1 MIAVLNVLK
10 VKIDELQN
18 WFDRYF
24 CGREVIPKVP
34 RRTFTHQTL
43 SLKFARQILSARV
56 ICSLHEISLNHVSL
70 SVQWFV
76 YWLVTKG
83 RRIGERTSCRAMSQL
98 KKYKRLKYLG
108 KGSYGAAILVELR
121 SNPSQR
127 FVIKEIV
134 IGHLKPAERNA
145 AKSEAEVLH
154 QMNHSN
160 ITMYIESF
168 VENEKLYIVMEN
180 ADGGDLSTAIQH
192 RKKDGK
198 HWDEEEV
205 MRIFVQICLAL
216 QHVHNQNILHRDLKS
231 QNIFLTL
238 KGVVKLGD
246 FGIAKVL
253 DATDDQARTQ
263 IGTPYYL
270 SPEICES
277 KPYGRESDVWSL
289 GVLLYEIIAL
299 EMPFQATS
307 LPALVHRICAAEP
320 NYTAVEKR
328 YSAGLI
334 ELTKNMLMKDP
345 QKRPSVSQI
354 VKSEFI
360 KTHISRLLSYTL
372 RSGNAGVE
380 MPLLVRPKNLAN
392 LDAHEAEKVIESV
405 HSQQREAESKEVRN
419 QSNREAAR
427 IAEREKLRKFRN
439 DMQQQR
445 ARGDAKNDDSKD
457 EDNRVVYKPAPSRAV
472 GANGR
477 DLSPKSGRNVSPMSG
492 RNLSPK
498 GGRPVSPMGRNNN
511 LSPKSNRPVSP
522 TPKVNR
528 PISPTPRV
536 ARPVSPTPK
545 VSRPISPTPRN
556 MSPVNARVGGGAHHS
571 HHHHNNH
578 NHNPNYNNNNHNG
591 ERALTPRG
599 AAAQRDKERKLAAA
613 AAMKQGYAE
622 VSAQSQYAQR
632 DPRDINNPA
641 AGVLQRQ
648 PSQRDNGYGY
658 PSQQQIQQQQH
669 NQQQVAAAKASNAN
683 EYDSVARRYLIYP
696 IPLFC
701 NRAHIRVVDHFQRIL
716 C

>member
-1 MIAVLNVLK
+1 M
-10 VKIDELQN
+10 
-18 WFDRYF
+18 
-24 CGREVIPKVP
+24 
-34 RRTFTHQTL
+34 
-43 SLKFARQILSARV
+43 
-56 ICSLHEISLNHVSL
+56 
-70 SVQWFV
+70 
-76 YWLVTKG
+76 
-83 RRIGERTSCRAMSQL
+83 
-98 KKYKRLKYLG
+98 
-108 KGSYGAAILVELR
+108 VELR

-320 NYTAVEKR
+320 NYTQAEKR

-334 ELTKNMLMKDP
+334 ALTKSMLMKDP
-345 QKRPSVSQI
+345 QKRPSVTQV

-372 RSGNAGVE
+372 KAGNGGVE
-380 MPLLVRPKNLAN
+380 MPLLKQPKNLSN
-392 LDAHEAEKVIESV
+392 LDSAEAEKVIESV
-405 HSQQREAESKEVRN
+405 HSQIREQESKDVRS

-427 IAEREKLRKFRN
+427 IAEREKLRKFRS
-439 DMQQQR
+439 DMQR
-445 ARGDAKNDDSKD
+445 ARRDNDGDAKEDGKEDDG
-457 EDNRVVYKPAPSRAV
+457 RVAYKPAPRVA
-472 GANGR
+472 GR
-477 DLSPKSGRNVSPMSG
+477 DLSPKNG

-498 GGRPVSPMGRNNN
+498 GGRPVSPMGRDASPKGRN
-511 LSPKSNRPVSP
+511 LSPKAARPLSPKQPRPV
-522 TPKVNR
+522 
-528 PISPTPRV
+528 SPTPRV

-545 VSRPISPTPRN
+545 ASRPISPTPKSRN
-556 MSPVNARVGGGAHHS
+556 LSPVNGRAGAGVS
-571 HHHHNNH
+571 SNSSQVSN
-578 NHNPNYNNNNHNG
+578 NYNSHNSNNT

-599 AAAQRDKERKLAAA
+599 QAALREKERKLAAA
-613 AAMKQGYAE
+613 AAMKAGYADNH
-622 VSAQSQYAQR
+622 SQYAQR
-632 DPRDINNPA
+632 DA
-641 AGVLQRQ
+641 
-648 PSQRDNGYGY
+648 RDNLAAQQQQRHGQGQGQGQVQGSGYGY
-658 PSQQQIQQQQH
+658 PSQQQVQQSQQQQ
-669 NQQQVAAAKASNAN
+669 QLVAAAKVNTGN
-683 EYDSVARRYLIYP
+683 EYDSVARRYMLY
-696 IPLFC
+696 FY
-701 NRAHIRVVDHFQRIL
+701 NSS
-716 C
+716 

>member
-1 MIAVLNVLK
+1 
-10 VKIDELQN
+10 
-18 WFDRYF
+18 
-24 CGREVIPKVP
+24 
-34 RRTFTHQTL
+34 
-43 SLKFARQILSARV
+43 
-56 ICSLHEISLNHVSL
+56 
-70 SVQWFV
+70 
-76 YWLVTKG
+76 
-83 RRIGERTSCRAMSQL
+83 
-98 KKYKRLKYLG
+98 
-108 KGSYGAAILVELR
+108 LVELR

-320 NYTAVEKR
+320 NYTQAEKR

-334 ELTKNMLMKDP
+334 ALTKSMLMKDP
-345 QKRPSVSQI
+345 QKRPSVTQV

-372 RSGNAGVE
+372 KAGNGGVE
-380 MPLLVRPKNLAN
+380 MPLLKQPKNLSN
-392 LDAHEAEKVIESV
+392 LDSAEAEKVIESV
-405 HSQQREAESKEVRN
+405 HSQMREQESKDVRS

-427 IAEREKLRKFRN
+427 IAEREKLRKFRS
-439 DMQQQR
+439 DMQR
-445 ARGDAKNDDSKD
+445 ARRDNEGDAK
-457 EDNRVVYKPAPSRAV
+457 EDGKEEDGRVAYKPAPRVA
-472 GANGR
+472 GR
-477 DLSPKSGRNVSPMSG
+477 DLSPKSG

-498 GGRPVSPMGRNNN
+498 GGRPVSPMGRDASPKGRN
-511 LSPKSNRPVSP
+511 LSPKSARPLSPKQPRPVSP
-522 TPKVNR
+522 TP
-528 PISPTPRV
+528 RV
-536 ARPVSPTPK
+536 TRPVSPTPK
-545 VSRPISPTPRN
+545 VSRPISPTPKNRN
-556 MSPVNARVGGGAHHS
+556 LSPVSGRAGAGAGGS
-571 HHHHNNH
+571 SNNSQVSS
-578 NHNPNYNNNNHNG
+578 NYNSNSNNSNN

-599 AAAQRDKERKLAAA
+599 QAALRDKERKLAAA
-613 AAMKQGYAE
+613 AAMKQGYADN
-622 VSAQSQYAQR
+622 SQGSQYAQR
-632 DPRDINNPA
+632 DARENLA
-641 AGVLQRQ
+641 AQQQQRHAHGQ
-648 PSQRDNGYGY
+648 GQVQGSGYGY
-658 PSQQQIQQQQH
+658 PSQQQIQQS
-669 NQQQVAAAKASNAN
+669 QQQQQIQQSQQQQQIVAAAKANSGN
-683 EYDSVARRYLIYP
+683 EYDSVARRYARFL
-696 IPLFC
+696 
-701 NRAHIRVVDHFQRIL
+701 
-716 C
+716 